1 MSQTLEHPARN
12 TAFAKHEPASIS
24 ASNALHIADEPKVV
38 ITGDLRLRIAANDA
52 ARCPA
57 KGHYSIAT
65 EGLPIP
71 TPRSAP
77 VIHPWG

>member
-1 MSQTLEHPARN
+1 MSQTLEHLARN
-12 TAFAKHEPASIS
+12 RAFAKHEPASIS
-24 ASNALHIADEPKVV
+24 VSNAFHIADEPKVV
-38 ITGDLRLRIAANDA
+38 ISGDLRLRIAANDA
-52 ARCPA
+52 AHYPT
-57 KGHYSIAT
+57 KEHYSIAT